1 MYGDYGT
8 TTSTVTSTDVK
19 KKPRRAAV
27 RREAS
32 ITGLHEI
39 LETDLG
45 QSVFENSKK
54 ERECLLL
61 PYPELF
67 SHM

>member
-1 MYGDYGT
+1 MYGDYGN

-39 LETDLG
+39 LET
-45 QSVFENSKK
+45 V
-54 ERECLLL
+54 
-61 PYPELF
+61 
-67 SHM
+67 